1 MRNQSGPKKRLETN
15 EPDLLK
21 RPARRFDVEDFDFK
35 AQCFYCEKTSTPD
48 FCHPDRKAFEVV
60 FTKDTKIYSGT
71 LKICSSR
78 EDTYTKNI
86 ERPLL
91 SVWDLVAAEARYHP
105 ICRPKSENPLPK
117 HTSRGRPS
125 LTEKLE
131 AVETVCK
138 FLEDEME
145 LMALA

>member
-1 MRNQSGPKKRLETN
+1 M
-15 EPDLLK
+15 
-21 RPARRFDVEDFDFK
+21 
-35 AQCFYCEKTSTPD
+35 
-48 FCHPDRKAFEVV
+48 
-60 FTKDTKIYSGT
+60 
-71 LKICSSR
+71 
-78 EDTYTKNI
+78 
-86 ERPLL
+86 
-91 SVWDLVAAEARYHP
+91 AAEARYHP

-131 AVETVCK
+131 AFETVCK

>member
-1 MRNQSGPKKRLETN
+1 MADLAAVLENNLQNNIQTFIHLTYRDKLRNQSGPKKRLETN

-91 SVWDLVAAEARYHP
+91 SV
-105 ICRPKSENPLPK
+105 
-117 HTSRGRPS
+117 
-125 LTEKLE
+125 
-131 AVETVCK
+131 
-138 FLEDEME
+138 
-145 LMALA
+145 